1 MISSRTIT
9 AYHLHIP
16 EFFATF
22 FVRSVS
28 CFMRLFALLTFVSI
42 SSSSFYPVTVRDPH
56 PQSANPLPGR
66 WSFQFRA
73 SDPAYR

>member
-1 MISSRTIT
+1 MMSSNTIT

-28 CFMRLFALLTFVSI
+28 CCILLFALLTFESI
-42 SSSSFYPVTVRDPH
+42 SSRSFYSNTARSQHSPPAD
-56 PQSANPLPGR
+56 PLPD
-66 WSFQFRA
+66 Q
-73 SDPAYR
+73 